1 MVVGENI
8 EVHSVAGPEA
18 RLGDA
23 VGDKADLLVEAE
35 RVTVCG
41 HVDACQPAVSGVG
54 DSVEHKYSTDSLL
67 HPVRV
72 DKEVVEFADLPGD
85 QHGREADDSIV
96 NDGDSN
102 AVLVNRKIRQGER
115 VRMCQEVRAIAFV
128 RQRRP
133 SKQLA
138 QCRCIGD
145 HGEPN
150 RHLGHSHIVPVRVR
164 EAKTGPSGSRATILG
179 SIGRKSGRDVGN
191 VPGECSEAWLRFDAA

>member
-1 MVVGENI
+1 MVVGENS

-18 RLGDA
+18 RLDDA

-41 HVDACQPAVSGVG
+41 HLDARHPAVSRVG
-54 DSVEHKYSTDSLL
+54 DSVEHKYSTNSLL

-72 DKEVVEFADLPGD
+72 DKEVVELADVPGD
-85 QHGREADDSIV
+85 EHGREADDSIV

-102 AVLVNRKIRQGER
+102 VVLINRKISERER
-115 VRMCQEVRAIAFV
+115 VRMSQEARAIAFV

-133 SKQLA
+133 PKQLA
-138 QCRCIGD
+138 QCRCIID

-150 RHLGHSHIVPVRVR
+150 RHLSHNHIVPVRVR
-164 EAKTGPSGSRATILG
+164 QAKTGPSGSKATILG
-179 SIGRKSGRDVGN
+179 SIGRRSGARRRQR
-191 VPGECSEAWLRFDAA
+191 PG